1 MFDFSWGELML
12 IGAVALVVIGPKE
25 LPTVLRTAGQWMAR
39 IRRMA
44 GEFQSQFQEALR
56 EAEMSDLKKQVDE
69 LNQTARDMSKPIDPT
84 SFATESKPASSAG
97 EPTAAPPSAP
107 ASETQTS
114 ETKASETQTSETQT
128 SETQTSEPSSAPQA
142 PPAGTTDVA
151 QSSAHEPSAPE
162 PGAHASVAGD
172 RPE

>member
-1 MFDFSWGELML
+1 MFDFSWGEIML

-69 LNQTARDMSKPIDPT
+69 LNQTARDMSQPIDPK
-84 SFATESKPASSAG
+84 SFATESFATENKPDPSAA
-97 EPTAAPPSAP
+97 EPAAAPPSAP
-107 ASETQTS
+107 ASDAQTS
-114 ETKASETQTSETQT
+114 EQS
-128 SETQTSEPSSAPQA
+128 SEPQA
-142 PPAGTTDVA
+142 AAAATTDVA

-162 PGAHASVAGD
+162 PGTHAPVDGD
-172 RPE
+172 RPA